1 MTRPGN
7 FAASA
12 SGMWA
17 VFEEYLRWAWWRLTS
32 PPPLRLVASWVVARV
47 PPHMGGFNWD
57 FLGWFLLG
65 PPPVGGPITQCV
77 KRDIAKESIKRLT
90 GAENGARH
98 GADGFL
104 KCFRNVAV
112 PFGVLVRP
120 FGLWVAVAFA
130 VC

>member
-1 MTRPGN
+1 MC
-7 FAASA
+7 
-12 SGMWA
+12 
-17 VFEEYLRWAWWRLTS
+17 
-32 PPPLRLVASWVVARV
+32 
-47 PPHMGGFNWD
+47 PPHMGGVSWD

-90 GAENGARH
+90 GAENGARY